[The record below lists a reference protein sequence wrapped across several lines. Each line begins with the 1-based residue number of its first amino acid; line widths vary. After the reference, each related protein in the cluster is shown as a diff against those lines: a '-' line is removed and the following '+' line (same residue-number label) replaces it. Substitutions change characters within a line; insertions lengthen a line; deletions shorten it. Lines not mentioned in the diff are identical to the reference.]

1 MYNFSSEL
9 LEGGET
15 LEKRTLKS
23 WRSDTNLTQKDVAD
37 RVGLNVA
44 TYNAIE
50 SFSEDDLRKIAAVL
64 KINRNDILLP
74 RPLNKI

>member
-1 MYNFSSEL
+1 M
-9 LEGGET
+9 
-15 LEKRTLKS
+15 EKRTLKS